1 MVGSGHAPVGDDRVL
16 IEIDSGTS
24 GFAEG
29 SERWHR
35 EREDLR
41 GELLRALGP
50 GAVLGESPKP
60 GAKGAEL
67 VPIVIALAGGRAIP
81 ALARCLEMWLKTRP
95 RDWSFRI
102 TRVDND
108 EGKSVYV
115 TAENLPSDAVESL
128 ARLLSKEDR

>member
-16 IEIDSGTS
+16 IEIDSGVS
-24 GFAEG
+24 GFAQG
-29 SERWHR
+29 SDRWHR

-41 GELLRALGP
+41 GELQRALGP
-50 GAVLGESPKP
+50 SALLAQSPKP

-67 VPIVIALAGGRAIP
+67 VPIVVALAGGTAIP
-81 ALARCLEMWLKTRP
+81 SLARCLEMWLKTRP

-102 TRVDND
+102 TRVDD
-108 EGKSVYV
+108 DKGKSVYV

-128 ARLLSKEDR
+128 ARLLGKEDK

>member
-1 MVGSGHAPVGDDRVL
+1 MVGSEHAPVGDDRIL

-29 SERWHR
+29 SDRWHR

-41 GELLRALGP
+41 AELQRALGSS
-50 GAVLGESPKP
+50 AMLAASPKP

-67 VPIVIALAGGRAIP
+67 VPIVIALASGSAIP

-102 TRVDND
+102 TRVDDD
-108 EGKSVYV
+108 EGQSVYV
-115 TAENLPSDAVESL
+115 KAENLPSDAVESL
-128 ARLLSKEDR
+128 AHLLGKEDR